1 MFKKN
6 YFALVSLLFVISLL
20 CLSPVSVSAGT
31 ITGPIQLASSGKGF
45 PNGTLTFTLTQ
56 AAVVSGTATIV
67 TSPVNCYT
75 DGLGNV
81 VGLPNPLVLPVLS
94 SVNSGGTL
102 PPGNYFVRTTWAN
115 SSGET
120 VPGPERSINTTQT
133 GQLVVQVPAN
143 PPANATQWKIYIGAT
158 SGAEM
163 LQATQTAP
171 FISNYSQTTPLSAG
185 AAMPGSNTTTCSLRF
200 NDELQPS
207 YTGYNVTFNTA
218 TGATVPGFPQKWY
231 LSGGSSGTINV
242 GSGLPLYNGTVVY
255 PQPIIAN
262 PAQSATQSINGP
274 LNMNGFK
281 LTDSNINGFFYVDG
295 TTFTTIQQ
303 AITAACAVGGGTVF
317 IPSGTYPQNSP
328 FTLCSNLN
336 LIGAGRCQADANSSC
351 PTLITTTMTS
361 GDLFPITNMTDIHLS
376 DFGVRSGPTG
386 GANAFIRLNYGQR
399 VVVERLYL
407 YGGAGPSS
415 AGSFNVGIELD
426 SFSTSGGS
434 TIWNQFRD
442 IHITGLSAGGIGC
455 LLDSHDATNKVIN
468 NNYFFNVSCQGG
480 STGSSAAGVVLRNT
494 NNQQSINENVF
505 FSGEIATTSAVGGG
519 TGILIGS
526 TATRGIT
533 FVECNIENNVTGFN
547 KAVNN
552 TAIFIAGNISAN
564 TTNIV
569 DAQPSFTSFLNTF
582 VGGVQQTFAVTPAG
596 GIQADGIG
604 LAGGAPFTNGI
615 NMAPGGCL
623 ATSGTCRLTVATA
636 DPKVTAASFSVNGGP
651 ILTGETGSGSN
662 LVTSIAPTIASPQFN
677 SGITSSGTGLKHGRV
692 TTGAI
697 GATTRADVTLS
708 WAGTAF
714 ADTNYT
720 PTCSVIETG
729 VATGSQSLVIERIH
743 NINTGSIV
751 ASVFNGSGGTLTGTL
766 TCSAFHD

>member
-6 YFALVSLLFVISLL
+6 YFAVVSLLFL
-20 CLSPVSVSAGT
+20 CLNPTSLSAGT

-81 VGLPNPLVLPVLS
+81 VGLPNPLALPVLS
-94 SVNSGGTL
+94 SVNGGGTL

-120 VPGPERSINTTQT
+120 ATGPERSINITQA
-133 GQLVVQVPAN
+133 GQLVVQVPSN
-143 PPANATQWKIYIGAT
+143 PPANATQWKIYISAT
-158 SGAEM
+158 TGTET

-171 FISNYSQTTPLSAG
+171 FTSNYSQTSPLVTG
-185 AAMPGSNTTTCSLRF
+185 ASMPGSNNTACSLRF
-200 NDELQPS
+200 NDELQLS
-207 YTGYNVTFNTA
+207 FTGYNVTFTTA

-231 LSGGSSGTINV
+231 LSGGSTGTINV
-242 GSGLPLYNGTVVY
+242 GSGMPLYNGTVVY
-255 PQPIIAN
+255 PQPIISN

-303 AITAACAVGGGTVF
+303 AITAACAVGGGTVY

-336 LIGAGRCQADANSSC
+336 LIGAGKCQADINSC
-351 PTLITTTMTS
+351 PTLITTAITS
-361 GDLFPITNMTDIHLS
+361 GDLLPIANMTDIHLS
-376 DFGVRSGPTG
+376 DFGVKSVAAA

-407 YGGAGPSS
+407 YGG
-415 AGSFNVGIELD
+415 GSFNVGLELD
-426 SFSTSGGS
+426 TSSTSTGS

-442 IHITGLSAGGIGC
+442 IHITGLNTGGIGC

-480 STGSSAAGVVLRNT
+480 SSGSNAAGVVLRNT
-494 NNQQSINENVF
+494 NTQQSINENVF
-505 FSGEIATTSAVGGG
+505 FSGEIATTSAAGGG
-519 TGILIGS
+519 TGVLISS
-526 TATRGIT
+526 TATRGVT
-533 FVECNIENNVTGFN
+533 FIECNIENNVTGFN
-547 KAVNN
+547 KAVGN

-582 VGGVQQTFAVTPAG
+582 VGGMQQTFAVTPAG

-623 ATSGTCRLTVATA
+623 GTSGTCRLTVATA

-662 LVTSIAPTIASPQFN
+662 LVTSSAPTIASPQFN
-677 SGITSSGTGLKHGRV
+677 SGISNSGTGFKHGRV

-697 GATTRADVTLS
+697 AAGTRIDVTLS

-714 ADTNYT
+714 GDTNYT
-720 PTCSVIETG
+720 TTCSVIETSVTAG
-729 VATGSQSLVIERIH
+729 AQSLVMERIH
-743 NINTGSIV
+743 TINTGSIV
-751 ASVFNGSGGTLTGTL
+751 ASVFNGSGGALTGTL
-766 TCSAFHD
+766 TCSAIHD

>member
-6 YFALVSLLFVISLL
+6 YLAVVSLLFVISLK
-20 CLSPVSVSAGT
+20 PVSLLAGT

-45 PNGTLTFTLTQ
+45 PNGTLAFTLTQ

-81 VGLPNPLVLPVLS
+81 VGLPNPLALPVLS
-94 SVNSGGTL
+94 SVTGGGTL

-120 VPGPERSINTTQT
+120 APGPERSININLA

-158 SGAEM
+158 SGAET
-163 LQATQTAP
+163 LQSTQTAP
-171 FISNYSQTTPLSAG
+171 FNTNYSQTAPLVVGS
-185 AAMPGSNTTTCSLRF
+185 AMPGSNSSVCSLRF

-207 YTGYNVTFNTA
+207 FTGYNVTFTTS

-231 LSGGSSGTINV
+231 LSGGTNGTINV

-255 PQPIIAN
+255 PQPIISN

-281 LTDSNINGFFYVDG
+281 LTNSSNINGFFYVDG
-295 TTFTTIQQ
+295 TTYTTVQQ
-303 AITAACAVGGGTVF
+303 AITAACLVGGGTVY

-328 FTLCSNLN
+328 FTLCSNLS
-336 LIGAGRCQADANSSC
+336 LVGAGRCQADVNSC
-351 PTLITTTMTS
+351 PTLITTSMTS
-361 GDLFPITNMTDIHLS
+361 GDLFPITNMADIHLS
-376 DFGVRSGPTG
+376 DFGVKGGPTG

-399 VVVERLYL
+399 VVAERLYL
-407 YGGAGPSS
+407 YGGAGLSS
-415 AGSFNVGIELD
+415 LGSFNVGIELD
-426 SFSTSGGS
+426 SFSSSAGS

-480 STGSSAAGVVLRNT
+480 SSGSNAAGVVLRNT
-494 NNQQSINENVF
+494 NTQQSINENVF

-519 TGILIGS
+519 TGILISS
-526 TATRGIT
+526 TATRGVT
-533 FVECNIENNVTGFN
+533 FIECNIENNVTGFS
-547 KAVNN
+547 KAIGN

-564 TTNIV
+564 TTNVV

-623 ATSGTCRLTVATA
+623 GTSGTCRLTVATA
-636 DPKVTAASFSVNGGP
+636 DPKVTAASFSINGGA

-662 LVTSIAPTIASPQFN
+662 LVTNSAPTIASPQFN
-677 SGITSSGTGLKHGRV
+677 SGISNSGTGLKHGRV

-697 GATTRADVTLS
+697 PGGTRTDVTLT

-714 ADTNYT
+714 ADANYT
-720 PTCSVIETG
+720 ITCSVIETS
-729 VATGSQSLVIERIH
+729 VTAGSQSLVLERIH
-743 NINTGSIV
+743 TVNTGSIV
-751 ASVFNGSGGTLTGTL
+751 ASVFNGSGGALTGTL
-766 TCSAFHD
+766 NCNAIHD